1 MTRLAFPYG
10 FDAEGR
16 SATVDYGGD
25 EHLRDLLELL
35 ILTLVGERVMR
46 PDLGSPALQMV
57 FGHGEG
63 ATALA
68 LKATLEAAISQW
80 LGHVLKLRS
89 LTARYIEN
97 EGSLQIVVEYGSR
110 RTGIMSEAVIN
121 AGAA

>member
-1 MTRLAFPYG
+1 MTRLAFPYSFG
-10 FDAEGR
+10 AEGR
-16 SATVDYGGD
+16 SDTVGYGSD

-57 FGHGEG
+57 FGQGEG

-80 LGHVLKLRS
+80 LDHVLKLRN
-89 LTARYIEN
+89 LTASYVEN
-97 EGSLQIVVEYGSR
+97 EGTLEIAVEYESR
-110 RTGIMSEAVIN
+110 RTGVVSDAVIR
-121 AGAA
+121 AGL